1 MFSIVLIPL
10 LIGMFL
16 AMNMGASGIAP
27 SFSTAYG
34 SGSIRKDLIPGL
46 FGVFVFIGAIV
57 AGKKVMVT
65 LGEGILPPDIKM
77 TIALTSVL
85 LLSISLTMFV
95 SNLLSIPQ
103 STSQTTVFALAG
115 VGLYYNIFPELK
127 LFTQIIPT
135 WLILPWVAFILTFII
150 GKWIYPHFESHC
162 NMQQKRWKVVIILT
176 SCYVAFAIGS
186 NNVANASAPLSY
198 MIFNEYLTTSQ
209 EAMSIVMILMTLM
222 IAPCFG
228 IGSSI
233 LGHNILE
240 TTGKNIT
247 DLGNMGAII
256 ISCITAT
263 LLLFASLSRG
273 IPTSLVQMN
282 IASIIA
288 WGICRNGWKKTLSS
302 RSVKKMI
309 LVWVLA
315 PFLACFLAYI
325 CTWCANMLHFL

>member
-16 AMNMGASGIAP
+16 SMNMGASGIAP

-34 SGSIRKDLIPGL
+34 SNAIRKDLIPGL
-46 FGVFVFIGAIV
+46 FGIFVFIGAIV

-65 LGEGILPPDIKM
+65 LGEGILPS
-77 TIALTSVL
+77 TIINIGLTSVL
-85 LLSISLTMFV
+85 LLSIALTMFV

-103 STSQTTVFALAG
+103 STSQTTVFALTGA
-115 VGLYYNIFPELK
+115 GLYYNIFPQSK
-127 LFTQIIPT
+127 LVTQIIPA

-150 GKWIYPHFESHC
+150 GKWIYPHFESFS
-162 NMQQKRWKVVIILT
+162 NKQQKGWKLIIILT
-176 SCYVAFAIGS
+176 SCYVAFSIGS

-198 MIFNEYLTTSQ
+198 MIFNEYLTNSQ
-209 EAMSIVMILMTLM
+209 EAASIVMILMTLM

-256 ISCITAT
+256 ISCITAS
-263 LLLFASLSRG
+263 LLLFASLSKG

-282 IASIIA
+282 VASIIA

-325 CTWCANMLHFL
+325 CTWCADMLHLL